1 MKRQFFTILL
11 ALAAV
16 AGQAQKVVL
25 HMANKKTIEYHVSQ
39 LDSIS
44 FEKTEEPA
52 PEVKVRV
59 ALYETIPGYD
69 VKDVVFYTDTTEN
82 SKRQTSFTLF
92 ATDNQSPF
100 TIEFGTLSSNLLGTT
115 ATSATF
121 AGNADD
127 KYYIACMPDEAGTD
141 LTLRTDF
148 TLVASDGSG
157 EIIHVPTII
166 AQVPAMYT
174 RWDSGHTYT
183 YTFKII
189 EHDTVWTGTTP
200 KLSELFSI
208 ALDSVIVDWGTDNM
222 PIITITQ

>member
-1 MKRQFFTILL
+1 MKRQIFTILL
-11 ALAAV
+11 ILFAV

-25 HMANKKTIEYHVSQ
+25 HLANKKTIEYHVSQ
-39 LDSIS
+39 LDSIT
-44 FEKTEEPA
+44 FEKAEGPA

-82 SKRQTSFTLF
+82 SKPQTSFTLF
-92 ATDNQSPF
+92 ATDYQSPF
-100 TIEFGTLSSNLLGTT
+100 TIDFGTLSNNLLGTT

-121 AGNADD
+121 AGIADD
-127 KYYIACMPDEAGTD
+127 NYYIACMPDEAGID
-141 LTLRTDF
+141 LTLRADF

-157 EIIHVPTII
+157 EIIHVTNHL
-166 AQVPAMYT
+166 AQIPAIYT
-174 RWDSGHTYT
+174 RWELGHTYT

-189 EHDTVWTGTTP
+189 DNTPAWTGTP
-200 KLSELFSI
+200 NLSELLSI

-222 PIITITQ
+222 SIITITQ